1 MAMNP
6 FEMDD
11 LLGAYA
17 LDAVDDD
24 ERRAVEDYLA
34 SSPRAQAEVQE
45 HREVATMLAWSGM
58 DAPEGLWDRIA
69 GSIEGTEDHKASELG
84 DVISINARPG
94 RTGSGRR
101 SFSRTIGAWAV
112 ATAAAALIAVVAV
125 RVSGDDGGSSAARL
139 DDVARIRFADPSL
152 MHAQLSNEADVSI
165 RVLAVVGDDGVGYLQ
180 ADSLPRL
187 DPDHIYQ
194 LWGRVDGTLISL
206 GLLGSEPGTAVFTAE
221 DDVDL
226 LAITEEVKGGV
237 TSSQNPPVVA
247 GSLA

>member
-6 FEMDD
+6 FEMDE

-34 SSPRAQAEVQE
+34 ASPRARAEVQE

-69 GSIEGTEDHKASELG
+69 GSLEGHEDEPASNLG
-84 DVISINARPG
+84 HVISINA
-94 RTGSGRR
+94 GRR
-101 SFSRTIGAWAV
+101 RSLVRTIGSWAV
-112 ATAAAALIAVVAV
+112 ATAAAALIAVAAV
-125 RVSGDDGGSSAARL
+125 RVST
-139 DDVARIRFADPSL
+139 DDVSTATGLEEQARVAFADTSL
-152 MHAQLSNEADVSI
+152 AHAQLSTVNDRELK
-165 RVLAVVGDDGVGYLQ
+165 VLAVVDDDGRGYLL
-180 ADSLPRL
+180 ADSLPALGDDRT
-187 DPDHIYQ
+187 YQ

-206 GLLGSEPGTAVFTAE
+206 GLLGSNPGTAVFTVK

-226 LAITEEVKGGV
+226 LAITEEAQGGV
-237 TSSQNPPVVA
+237 QSSENPSVVA
-247 GSLA
+247 GKLA

>member
-34 SSPRAQAEVQE
+34 ASPRAQAEVRD

-69 GSIEGTEDHKASELG
+69 GSLEGTEVAPASDLG
-84 DVISINARPG
+84 DVISINA
-94 RTGSGRR
+94 GRR
-101 SFSRTIGAWAV
+101 RKSMVRTLGSWAA

-125 RVSGDDGGSSAARL
+125 RASDDDNVSTASSIDDQARVL
-139 DDVARIRFADPSL
+139 LADTSL
-152 MHAQLSNEADVSI
+152 SHAQLSTEADADLK
-165 RVLAVVGDDGVGYLQ
+165 VLAVVDADGRGYLI
-180 ADSLPRL
+180 ADDLPVLADDRT
-187 DPDHIYQ
+187 YQ

-206 GLLGSEPGTAVFTAE
+206 GLLGSDPGTVVFAAT
-221 DDVDL
+221 DNVDL
-226 LAITEEVKGGV
+226 LAITEEVAGGV
-237 TSSQNPPVVA
+237 LSSANPAVVA
-247 GSLA
+247 GPLA